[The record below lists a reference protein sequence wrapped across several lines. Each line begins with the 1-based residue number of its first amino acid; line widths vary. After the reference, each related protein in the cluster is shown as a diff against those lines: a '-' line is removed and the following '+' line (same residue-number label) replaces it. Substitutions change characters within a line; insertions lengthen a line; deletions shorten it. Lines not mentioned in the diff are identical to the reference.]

1 MFTGNALSRA
11 ETRAPVAR
19 GVLDD
24 FRRLLPRDRL
34 APLQPHE
41 ALRDLC
47 AEMFVR
53 LGLPPEDAVAAADG
67 LVVADLRGV
76 HSHGVARME
85 IYVRRLEL
93 GLFNPRP
100 RIRVERTGASVAVVD
115 GDNGMG
121 AVVATRCAR
130 LASDIAAETGVGVVT
145 ARSSNHYGA
154 AAHYLSIPLARNQIG
169 ITCSNAPPTTAVHG
183 GREAVIG
190 TNPLGFAVPAGSHSP
205 IVGDLATS
213 AIARGKIALAH
224 KRGEAIPEG
233 LAVDREGRPTTDA
246 GAALEG
252 ALLTFGGH
260 KGSALAILVE
270 TLAGALSGAK
280 MLRQI
285 PEFFTNFETPS
296 GFGHFFL
303 TIDVSRF
310 MDVEMFLRRV
320 DLMISMLKACPP
332 AAGFEEIL
340 TPGERSGR
348 MEAERR
354 RDGIPLAADTTAS
367 LDALA
372 RRLNVAALGER

>member
-1 MFTGNALSRA
+1 VPTTNARPR
-11 ETRAPVAR
+11 EEDRAPNAPR
-19 GVLDD
+19 SIESL
-24 FRRLLPRDRL
+24 RRALPRGRL
-34 APLQPHE
+34 APTPSHE
-41 ALRDLC
+41 NLRDLC

-53 LGLPPEDAVAAADG
+53 LGLPSDDAADVADS
-67 LVVADLRGV
+67 LVTADLRGV
-76 HSHGVARME
+76 HSHGVARMD
-85 IYVRRLEL
+85 IYIRRLEL

-100 RIRVERTGASVAVVD
+100 SIRVERTGASVAVVD

-169 ITCSNAPPTTAVHG
+169 ITCSNAPPTTAPFG

-190 TNPLGFAVPAGSHSP
+190 TNPLGFAVPAGSFPP

-213 AIARGKIALAH
+213 AVARGKIVLAH

-233 LAVDREGRPTTDA
+233 LAVDSEGRPTTDA
-246 GAALEG
+246 GAALDG

-270 TLAGALSGAK
+270 VLAGALSGAK

-285 PEFFTNFETPS
+285 PEFFTNLETPS

-320 DLMISMLKACPP
+320 DLMSAMLKACPP
-332 AAGFEEIL
+332 ADGFAEVI
-340 TPGERSGR
+340 TPGERAGR
-348 MEAERR
+348 LEAERR
-354 RDGIPLAADTTAS
+354 RDGIPLPADTRAA
-367 LDALA
+367 LDTLA
-372 RRLNVAALGER
+372 RRLNVTPLGDR